1 MSPIPPQ
8 GVEQALG
15 SCQHLGTSLPPLTS
29 SFSRSL
35 TIHAGEQE
43 ALPYREAVL

>member
-1 MSPIPPQ
+1 MRHTPPQ
-8 GVEQALG
+8 GIEQALG
-15 SCQHLGTSLPPLTS
+15 SCQHLGKSLPPLTS
-29 SFSRSL
+29 SVSRSL